1 MRLTQSVL
9 IKIIKILLASP
20 SSICLLFIS
29 FLQNTSCPQLTVDLS
44 LETTAILF
52 YSVNSVISY
61 DFNWG
66 KTVS

>member
-1 MRLTQSVL
+1 MQTFIAWKENKSFPSGNGLQIQKQL
-9 IKIIKILLASP
+9 KQIKIRMIV
-20 SSICLLFIS
+20 
-29 FLQNTSCPQLTVDLS
+29 LTLDLS

>member
-1 MRLTQSVL
+1 MIV
-9 IKIIKILLASP
+9 
-20 SSICLLFIS
+20 
-29 FLQNTSCPQLTVDLS
+29 LTVDLS
-44 LETTAILF
+44 LEITAILF